1 MFLELKVCK
10 VGNPCDRLRCVSSLF
25 KIASY
30 DKTVIKLANAEIQFE
45 DLKLQLDD
53 VLGAEDML
61 MQLTERNLM
70 LARVCRIQAQF
81 DHLTETYFDGFE
93 TDLAEREL
101 GYVAAFDHDSDM
113 FAASISFTRTSVTA
127 RIKEDGTGN

>member
-10 VGNPCDRLRCVSSLF
+10 VGNPCDRLCCVSSLF

-81 DHLTETYFDGFE
+81 DHLMETYFDGFE

-127 RIKEDGTGN
+127 QIKEDGTGN